1 MTYQDLILFKN
12 IPLIKTE
19 RLTLRRITE
28 KDLEDVFEYSKN
40 PETTKYLLWYPHAT
54 IRDTKRFLSV
64 INKKYR
70 EGDFFEWGVE
80 YQGKMIGTAGFTS
93 FNLLANSAEIGYVI
107 NPEYKGMGIATEA
120 ARAVIK
126 FGFEALK
133 LNRIEARYMTAN
145 TKSFRVMQKC
155 SMTYEGTLRR
165 AVMSKSGYSDVGYA
179 AILREEYK
187 GFLE

>member
-1 MTYQDLILFKN
+1 MTYQDLIIFKN
-12 IPLIKTE
+12 IPIIRTE
-19 RLTLRRITE
+19 RLTLRRITN
-28 KDLEDVFEYSKN
+28 KDLNDVFEYSKN

-54 IRDTKRFLSV
+54 IRDTKRFISV

-80 YQGKMIGTAGFTS
+80 YNGKMIGTAGFTS

-107 NPEYKGMGIATEA
+107 NPQYKGMGIATEA

-133 LNRIEARYMTAN
+133 LNRIEARYMIEN
-145 TKSFRVMQKC
+145 TRSLRVMQKC
-155 SMTYEGTLRR
+155 DMTPEGVARK
-165 AVMSKSGYSDVGYA
+165 AVMSKSGYTDLGYA
-179 AILREEYK
+179 SILKEEYK
-187 GFLE
+187 G